1 MTMQAN
7 SENSLKK
14 TKKTRKRTG
23 KMPVFFL
30 SHQTRKNAYDKIVRR
45 GEMTIVCIKAPKFLG
60 AILKLFVKK
69 KRKTE

>member
-7 SENSLKK
+7 LKDSLGK
-14 TKKTRKRTG
+14 TKKTRKTHWQN
-23 KMPVFFL
+23 VSVFL